1 MNKDVLLNTEQMA
14 KFVANGFLEFDGLVD
29 QKTNKEFIDIF
40 FNNKSIDEIKIN
52 ELLPILKPGTKLV
65 NSYSDDNVIGKLI
78 KNPYIK
84 GAIESLVGRNPIVD
98 HHHIHISMP
107 NSQSSQYNHFD
118 SAIDKRT
125 QTFDIQLLYFPH
137 EVKASMG
144 GTRYIPGT
152 HFRIVHTHH
161 IARYQNILGQKFVC
175 CKPGTVLIFHHGL
188 WHGGGRNLSE
198 TPRIMFKLRLQPT
211 EPQILLWNT
220 EDITEER
227 IKSWQRPIYHGDKSS
242 NNDPVPNILMN
253 SELWFD
259 SNATLEWINRIKLWR
274 ILLGKPK
281 IDIDNWMSRL
291 ENDPGSII

>member
-144 GTRYIPGT
+144 EHVIFPELTLGLS
-152 HFRIVHTHH
+152 
-161 IARYQNILGQKFVC
+161 ILIILLDIK
-175 CKPGTVLIFHHGL
+175 IFL
-188 WHGGGRNLSE
+188 VRNLFVVS
-198 TPRIMFKLRLQPT
+198 
-211 EPQILLWNT
+211 
-220 EDITEER
+220 
-227 IKSWQRPIYHGDKSS
+227 
-242 NNDPVPNILMN
+242 
-253 SELWFD
+253 
-259 SNATLEWINRIKLWR
+259 LEQF
-274 ILLGKPK
+274 
-281 IDIDNWMSRL
+281 
-291 ENDPGSII
+291 